1 MYKNPAIVMIKS
13 VSSPIEREQDI
24 EGALYALGVNTGN
37 LLFSDSLLTVLNGA
51 RRVPFSFSAE
61 DVAESEIIVLAAANW
76 ISPHSDLGDLTDRLE
91 AAQKPVIPI
100 GLGAQLT
107 SKTDIPNLKAG
118 TQRFVEF
125 IAQSPAVS
133 VRGEI
138 TADLLTK
145 MGLRNIKVT
154 GCPSLL
160 LAGKSGP
167 QLSLKSQIDAS
178 KVTLHS
184 TRHLYHRSGPVQDY
198 LFRQAIAQNF
208 DLLLQSELADMM
220 LTCSDNQSED
230 VREKIE
236 RVLPNVYDRPIFEI
250 DTYLAKKGRVFF
262 DLPSWIEYASKQDF
276 TLGTRVH
283 GTIASLLSGTPAK
296 LIAHDTRTLE
306 LASEMSLP
314 VIEKDLIN
322 ATGRLD
328 VEEHYDMRAFTRFL
342 ENYGAYRNRFL
353 QFFDSCGLDFDH
365 EYAGI
370 REH

>member
-1 MYKNPAIVMIKS
+1 MYKKPAIVMIKP
-13 VSSPIEREQDI
+13 VSGNIEREQDV
-24 EGALYALGVNTGN
+24 ESALYALGVNTGN
-37 LLFSDSLLTVLNGA
+37 LLFSDSLRTVLKGA
-51 RRVPFSFSAE
+51 HRVPFSFSAE
-61 DVAESEIIVLAAANW
+61 EVSENDVIVLAAANW
-76 ISPHSDLGDLTDRLE
+76 ISPHSDLGELVDRLE

-125 IAQSPAVS
+125 IAQCPSVS

-138 TADLLTK
+138 TAELLSK
-145 MGLRNIKVT
+145 MGLRNIEVT

-167 QLSLKSQIDAS
+167 QLTLRSQIDVG

-184 TRHLYHRSGPVQDY
+184 TRHLYHRSGPIQDY

-220 LTCSDNQSED
+220 LACSNSQSAD
-230 VREKIE
+230 VREKID
-236 RVLPNVYDRPIFEI
+236 RVLPQVYDRSFFEVSN
-250 DTYLAKKGRVFF
+250 YLSQKGRVFF
-262 DLPSWIEYASKQDF
+262 DLPSWVQYASKQDF

-306 LASEMSLP
+306 LAHEMSLP

-322 ATGRLD
+322 TSDRLD
-328 VEEHYDMRAFTRFL
+328 IHAYYDMHEFARFL
-342 ENYGAYRNRFL
+342 ENYGTYRNRFL
-353 QFFDSCGLDFDH
+353 HFFEGCGLDFAN

-370 REH
+370 LAR